1 MDAKDLASAFPCLRK
16 VYTLTIC
23 SLTAQVV
30 LSLGPWIFS
39 EKQAPVLGLGPG
51 HAIQGGVRECD
62 SANEHLDRR
71 VEYTILG

>member
-1 MDAKDLASAFPCLRK
+1 MDAKDLVSACPCLRK
-16 VYTLTIC
+16 VYTLTMC
-23 SLTAQVV
+23 ASAAQVA

-51 HAIQGGVRECD
+51 HAIQGGIRECD
-62 SANEHLDRR
+62 SANEHLARR